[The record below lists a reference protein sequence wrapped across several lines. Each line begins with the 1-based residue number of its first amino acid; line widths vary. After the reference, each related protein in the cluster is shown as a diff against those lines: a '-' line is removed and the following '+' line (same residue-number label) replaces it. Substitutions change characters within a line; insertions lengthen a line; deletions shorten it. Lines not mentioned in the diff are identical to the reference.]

1 MSLQPFPATPDLEA
15 RCPAHPD
22 QPSANTCGRCG
33 RFVCAQCPRRE
44 GLCRTC
50 ERRKFIEELPPT
62 TLLARL
68 TQVFVGVRASPAAL
82 SMAVQLWFYALLSR
96 GTARL
101 EDARTHDDLLVRL
114 DQPVRVLFLLVALSF
129 LLWLYSTVRVAKAL
143 GRSRQHLW
151 WSLICWFIPVVNLVA
166 AYRTLHQLR
175 AGLGAP
181 RRDRLLPF
189 FWAAALS
196 GGLALGLQSDLFR
209 DNPEP
214 GHWLLL
220 LGAAGNGLHVAGS
233 LLLMLIVGQ
242 TQRLVDACKA
252 EALER
257 TDLPDVHPA

>member
-1 MSLQPFPATPDLEA
+1 M
-15 RCPAHPD
+15 
-22 QPSANTCGRCG
+22 
-33 RFVCAQCPRRE
+33 
-44 GLCRTC
+44 
-50 ERRKFIEELPPT
+50 RRKFIEVLPPT

-68 TQVFVGVRASPAAL
+68 TQVFVGVRAIPAAS

-96 GTARL
+96 GTAQL
-101 EDARTHDDLLVRL
+101 EDAQTHDALLTRL

-143 GRSRQHLW
+143 GRSHQNLW
-151 WSLICWFIPVVNLVA
+151 WSLICWFIPVVNLVS

-181 RRDRLLPF
+181 RRDWRLRF
-189 FWAAALS
+189 FWAATLC
-196 GGLALGLQSDLFR
+196 GGLSLGLQSDLFR
-209 DNPEP
+209 ANPEAP
-214 GHWLLL
+214 GSWLLL

-233 LLLMLIVGQ
+233 VLLMLIVGQ
-242 TQRLVDACKA
+242 TQRLVDARKA